1 MRIRRG
7 IAELLACVATSA
19 MILVATPLSAGA
31 DDLLDDHQHMPLI
44 NIGSGKCFEPIGGS
58 SAGLPIQQRTC
69 SPGVMRPGTIDRTI
83 QYYQFQHQDVFNE
96 QGWFCRFFGC
106 INMPITGY
114 LIRNLDTNLCL
125 NVRNGSKSGSA
136 VVQQSTCNKNTRS
149 MLWHVQPGDWPGV
162 FKVRN
167 FNSELCL
174 DVRGG
179 SRDEDAQLQQFH
191 CTSLNLAQNFSQK
204 FLELRMNLN
213 GRWTDGST
221 ENGTI
226 RCCVVISSG
235 AFGHIFI
242 DMSAFNR
249 RAARGWYL
257 LTPWDITVN
266 FPDDR
271 TFTGVV
277 SPWHVTPTRIS
288 WSNGSVWTRR

>member
-1 MRIRRG
+1 MKIRRG

-19 MILVATPLSAGA
+19 MILVATPLSPRA
-31 DDLLDDHQHMPLI
+31 DDLLDDRHHLPLI

-58 SAGLPIQQRTC
+58 GAGLPIQQRTC

-96 QGWFCRFFGC
+96 QGWFCRLFNC
-106 INMPITGY
+106 INVPKTGY

-125 NVRNGSKSGSA
+125 DVRNGSKSDSA
-136 VVQQSTCNKNTRS
+136 VVQQSTCNKDTRS
-149 MLWHVQPGDWPGV
+149 MLWSVQPGDWPDV

-179 SRDEDAQLQQFH
+179 SRAEDAQLQQFH

-204 FLELRMNLN
+204 YLGLRMDLN

-226 RCCVVISSG
+226 QCCVVISSG

-249 RAARGWYL
+249 PAARGWYGL
-257 LTPWDITVN
+257 LPWDITVN
-266 FPDDR
+266 FPDDG

-277 SPWHVTPTRIS
+277 SPHQVTPTRIS
-288 WSNGSVWTRR
+288 WSNGSVWARR